1 MLRTM
6 TRWDRDTPRAARRS
20 WWLEEALAHPGFQG
34 PETPPLRGATT
45 GDVVILGGGYT
56 GMWTAWFLKEREPDL
71 DVVLLEQ
78 DICGG
83 GPSGRNGGF
92 CDGWWGHVGDLVA
105 TYGEADAMELLMTVG
120 RSPAEIG
127 AWCEQHGVDAWFTRG
142 GDLGVATSEA
152 ALGRWTGTLEAARAL
167 GIEDEYQVLS
177 ADEVR
182 KRCDSSTFLGGLFIS
197 DAANL
202 QPARL
207 ARGLRRVL
215 IERGVRVF
223 EQTPMLRFRASD
235 PVIVDTPGGSVRSGS
250 AVIALGAW
258 ATWIKPFRPVLTVR
272 GSYIAITEPAPER
285 LEQLG
290 WTGGEQIR
298 DLRSSIHYARTTPDG
313 RIALGLGGLQPDLAR
328 RIDERYDFVPRYARR
343 VARDVAK
350 LFPAFDG
357 VPIAAA
363 WGGPINV
370 SGLTMPFFGTLGRA
384 RNVHYGLGYT
394 GNGVG
399 PSHLGG
405 KILAALTLKAED
417 GFTRLAIVS
426 KRPKRFPPEPIRSP
440 GMFVANA
447 AIRRKDDL
455 EDAGKRIGPVT
466 GFVARMPRRLGFNL
480 GPR

>member
-1 MLRTM
+1 MHRGTLESRDPSATRSPRMLPTM
-6 TRWDRDTPRAARRS
+6 TRDTPRAARRS
-20 WWLEEALAHPGFQG
+20 WWLEEALAHPEFQG

-45 GDVVILGGGYT
+45 ADVVILGGGYT
-56 GMWTAWFLKEREPDL
+56 GMWTAWFVKERESDL

-92 CDGWWGHVGDLVA
+92 CDGWWAHIWEVVR
-105 TYGEADAMELLMTVG
+105 TYGEDDAMELLMTVG

-142 GDLGVATSEA
+142 GDLAVATSDA

-182 KRCDSSTFLGGLFIS
+182 KRCDSPTFLGGLFIS

-207 ARGLRRVL
+207 ACGLRRVL

-235 PVIVDTPGGSVRSGS
+235 PVIVDTPGGPVRSGS

-313 RIALGLGGLQPDLAR
+313 RIALGLGGLQPHLAR
-328 RIDERYDFVPRYARR
+328 RSDERYDFVPRYARR
-343 VARDVAK
+343 GARGVAK
-350 LFPAFDG
+350 VFP
-357 VPIAAA
+357 
-363 WGGPINV
+363 
-370 SGLTMPFFGTLGRA
+370 SL
-384 RNVHYGLGYT
+384 
-394 GNGVG
+394 
-399 PSHLGG
+399 
-405 KILAALTLKAED
+405 
-417 GFTRLAIVS
+417 
-426 KRPKRFPPEPIRSP
+426 
-440 GMFVANA
+440 
-447 AIRRKDDL
+447 
-455 EDAGKRIGPVT
+455 
-466 GFVARMPRRLGFNL
+466 
-480 GPR
+480 